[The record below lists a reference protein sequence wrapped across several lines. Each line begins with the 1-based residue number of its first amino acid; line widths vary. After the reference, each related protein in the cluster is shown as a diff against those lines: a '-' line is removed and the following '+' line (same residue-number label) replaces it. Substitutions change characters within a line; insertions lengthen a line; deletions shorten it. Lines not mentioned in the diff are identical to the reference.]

1 VNHVHWLSPGD
12 PTQRTGGYLYNA
24 RIGEALVAKGISVK
38 VLPLTGPWPRPDGR
52 HTEVLASIP
61 DGAVVVADGL
71 LWPGLHPDERER
83 LTSRCVVWVVV
94 HSLMDLEQPDS
105 KSELAVEEAR
115 ALKEAHGCFAT
126 SLRTAT
132 ILQQRMGGEVPPV
145 VMPGTAPVPPSPR
158 PGRNQLLAVGHLIHR
173 KGYEHMLEA
182 LAKLTHRSWRLD
194 VVGSLERDPAAAHS
208 IVDLAAWL
216 GLLDRVRFVGEL
228 DDEGMEQAYRQS
240 DALIHGAH
248 FEAYGMVLTEALAR
262 GLPVLS
268 TPAGAL
274 DGLNAECIRV
284 AEGGAWGSALDE
296 WLSSPE
302 RLTRAQESA
311 AALQFPGWAEQG
323 DALIRLLGLDDHG
336 FSVEWLRMRE
346 PYDHGAR
353 SRVLASRF
361 ASALLPGPSRVMELA
376 SGLGSGARF
385 LSQFL
390 PETTEWTLVDHD
402 PRLLAATTLEMA
414 RSAPGLRCTTLRQD
428 LHALE
433 EMPFDADAVSTQ
445 ALLDLVSEGWLERF
459 ADWLAAKRVP
469 LLAALSVNGRVQW
482 LPSHSS
488 DEPVSAAFQHHQTW
502 DRGFGHS
509 VGVESADRL
518 ARMLSERGFEVEQSE
533 TVWHIPAEDQAMVGA
548 MVEGIANAAGDAAT
562 GIGIA
567 PSLIAE
573 WRETRRSQL
582 GSLSLEVGHFDLLAI
597 PR

>member
-1 VNHVHWLSPGD
+1 MNHVHWLSPGD
-12 PTQRTGGYLYNA
+12 PSQRTGGYLYNA
-24 RIGEALVAKGISVK
+24 RMGKALMAKGIAVE
-38 VLPLTGPWPRPDGR
+38 VLPLSGPWPRPDGR
-52 HTEVLASIP
+52 HTKVLAAIP
-61 DGAVVVADGL
+61 DGAIVVADGL
-71 LWPGLHPDERER
+71 LWPGLHPEDRHS
-83 LTSRCVVWVVV
+83 LTSRCTVWVVV

-105 KSELAVEEAR
+105 ESELAAEESR

-126 SLRTAT
+126 SLRTAK

-145 VMPGTAPVPPSPR
+145 VIPGTSPVPPSPR

-173 KGYEHMLEA
+173 KGYEPMLEA

-194 VVGSLERDPAAAHS
+194 VVGSLERDPAAVRH
-208 IVDLAAWL
+208 IMDLAAWL
-216 GLLDRVRFVGEL
+216 CLLDRVRFVGEL

-240 DALIHGAH
+240 DVLIHGAH

-274 DGLNAECIRV
+274 DGLEAEGIRV
-284 AEGGAWGSALDE
+284 AEGGAWGAALDE
-296 WLSSPE
+296 WLSSPD

-311 AALQFPGWAEQG
+311 AAMEFPDWTEQG
-323 DALIRLLGLDDHG
+323 EALARVLGLDDHG

-353 SRVLASRF
+353 SKALAIRF
-361 ASALLPGPSRVMELA
+361 AESLIPGPSRVLELA

-402 PRLLAATTLEMA
+402 ARLLAATRLEMG
-414 RSAPGLRCTTLRQD
+414 RSVPGLRCSTLQHD

-433 EMPFDADAVSTQ
+433 DLPFDAHGVSTQ
-445 ALLDLVSEGWLERF
+445 ALLDLVSEDWLERF
-459 ADWLAAKRVP
+459 ADWLAARRVP
-469 LLAALSVNGRVQW
+469 LLAALSVNGRVEW
-482 LPSHSS
+482 TPPMAS
-488 DEPVSAAFQHHQTW
+488 DEKVSAAFRHHQTW

-509 VGVESADRL
+509 VGVESAERL
-518 ARMLSERGFEVEQSE
+518 AGMLSDRGFEVERSE
-533 TVWHIPAEDQAMVGA
+533 TVWHIPAEDNAMVRA
-548 MVEGIANAAGDAAT
+548 MVEGTAHAAEDAAAG
-562 GIGIA
+562 IGVA
-567 PSLIAE
+567 PELIAE
-573 WRETRRSQL
+573 WRETRRSQI
-582 GSLSLEVGHFDLLAI
+582 GTLSLQVGHFDLLAI